1 MSIRATDPDSDTDDA
16 EASAERRLRL
26 RVLLAEYRTAAA
38 VVLLVLLAL
47 GGWVSYG
54 AYADPGEETI
64 RDREPAWTATG
75 EFSHGA
81 TVTDSTPVHDA
92 GTELENESLYYAAV
106 TPTLDGEFVGGYE
119 ARTAENVRVR
129 LRVDVVYRSVDP
141 EDGTVHWSERERLAA
156 TDAENVAPGEPVAAQ
171 FSLTVPDVEAEIAEI
186 ERELEASPGETE
198 IALEFE
204 REIDG
209 TIAGQRRT
217 AADSYRVPIVAE
229 SGTYR
234 LEDENSYDET
244 ETESEIETVPVSP
257 GPARSVGGPLL
268 AMIGL
273 GGLAGLAFASRR
285 VPDPTAAEREWLAY
299 RDDREQFGDA
309 IATAALPDEALE
321 GPRAELESLSAL
333 AEFGIDVESA
343 IVFDPERALYVVREG
358 GLVYVFDPPTLPSGA
373 EETDELESVFEA
385 SEPASAAEANAAAT
399 DDPATEPGT
408 DAVATAAAEDDEG
421 TEPDEANA
429 DATDPDDGD
438 ESVEWPLS

>member
-1 MSIRATDPDSDTDDA
+1 MSTRATESDDA
-16 EASAERRLRL
+16 EASAERRVRL
-26 RVLLAEYRTAAA
+26 RARLAEYRTVAA
-38 VVLLVLLAL
+38 VVLVVLLAL

-54 AYADPGEETI
+54 AYANPGEETI
-64 RDREPAWTATG
+64 RDHEPAWTATG

-81 TVTDSTPVHDA
+81 TVADPSPVHDA
-92 GTELENESLYYAAV
+92 STELENESLYYTAV
-106 TPTLDGEFVGGYE
+106 TPTLEGEFVGGYE
-119 ARTAENVRVR
+119 GRTAENVRVR

-141 EDGTVHWSERERLAA
+141 EDGTVYWSERERLAA
-156 TDAENVAPGEPVAAQ
+156 TAAENVAPGETVAAQ
-171 FSLTVPDVEAEIAEI
+171 FSLTVPDIEANIAEI

-234 LEDENSYDET
+234 LEDGDSYEET
-244 ETESEIETVPVSP
+244 QTESETETVPVSV

-268 AMIGL
+268 AVVCL
-273 GGLAGLAFASRR
+273 GGLAGLAAVSLR

-309 IATAALPDEALE
+309 IATAPLPDEALE
-321 GPRAELESLSAL
+321 GPRADLESLSAL
-333 AEFGIDVESA
+333 AEFGIDLEAA
-343 IVFDPERALYVVREG
+343 IVFDPERELYVVREG
-358 GLVYVFDPPTLPSGA
+358 GLVYVFEPPALPSGV
-373 EETDELESVFEA
+373 DESDDRDAVFEA
-385 SEPASAAEANAAAT
+385 SEPLSAPEA
-399 DDPATEPGT
+399 
-408 DAVATAAAEDDEG
+408 DAVASDDSATESGSDAAAVTATGDEEAE
-421 TEPDEANA
+421 TDEPNVDEA
-429 DATDPDDGD
+429 DATTADPDDGD